1 MNTLIILVLSQFAS
15 TPDARLAGAS
25 YSSKVIADLP
35 MNPTTIAATRRAE
48 FERRYQKLVAAM
60 NTFSEKYRQANGE
73 VWPQKEA
80 VAVRKAFRA
89 LERVEPAFEIPKN

>member
-1 MNTLIILVLSQFAS
+1 MNSLIILLLSQIVSA
-15 TPDARLAGAS
+15 PDGRLAAVN
-25 YSSKVIADLP
+25 YSAKVIADLP
-35 MNPTTIAATRRAE
+35 MNPTTIAATRKAE
-48 FERRYQKLVAAM
+48 FERRYQKLVTAM
-60 NTFSEKYRQANGE
+60 NTFSTKYRQANGE